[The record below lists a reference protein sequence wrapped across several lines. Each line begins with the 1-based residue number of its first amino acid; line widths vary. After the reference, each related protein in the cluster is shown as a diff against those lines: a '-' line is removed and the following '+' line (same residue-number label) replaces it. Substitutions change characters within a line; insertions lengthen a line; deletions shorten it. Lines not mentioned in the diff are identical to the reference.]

1 MTYTMEKNSKY
12 MAPAILE
19 DVTLE
24 LEGAI
29 LGASVVDEDTE
40 VVSTGQEIE
49 NHTLPEGYQ
58 HTWE

>member
-1 MTYTMEKNSKY
+1 MENSKKY
-12 MAPAILE
+12 AAPAILE

-24 LEGAI
+24 MQGVI
-29 LGASVVDEDTE
+29 LTKSVVDKDTE

-58 HTWE
+58 HNWE

>member
-1 MTYTMEKNSKY
+1 MNMGNNKKY
-12 MAPAILE
+12 MAPAIIE

-29 LGASVVDEDTE
+29 LGASVVDDDTE

-49 NHTLPEGYQ
+49 NHTMPENYQ
-58 HTWE
+58 HNWE

>member
-1 MTYTMEKNSKY
+1 MEKSKKY
-12 MAPAILE
+12 AAPAILE

-24 LEGAI
+24 MQGSI
-29 LGASVVDEDTE
+29 LTKSVVDKDTE

-58 HTWE
+58 HNWE

>member
-1 MTYTMEKNSKY
+1 MENSKKY
-12 MAPAILE
+12 AAPAILE

-24 LEGAI
+24 MQGAI
-29 LGASVVDEDTE
+29 LTKSVVDKDTE

-58 HTWE
+58 HNWE